1 MATTN
6 LGFGDNM
13 RSSSDPNRIRFDPNN
28 TAHTDAAK
36 QLAAEMKRL
45 VGAGDEAGAR
55 DLYNQKQQQLGF
67 ADSDFSPYSGGFS
80 DKNVGD
86 WKNNITA
93 NDARQAD
100 TFQSNWSGP
109 AATQTATGS
118 QAPTTANGVS
128 GVATTADKVTDVS
141 NPYIGQTV
149 GATGNTSQVGS
160 ERNALLGM
168 NNPYLND
175 QIGAAQDDVIRK
187 YNLATRPAEDQRMA
201 ASGSFGNTGLQQM
214 QGESQRNLAGE
225 LGRVS
230 SNMRM
235 QDYGLQANLGEG
247 QAGRS
252 LQASG
257 QNAGNQQR
265 TNEFNAGLQSS
276 DLARNTSA
284 YGQQGQF
291 NAGQGQRSREFDAN
305 LGFGRDTFNSGVQ
318 NTRDTFNAGQA
329 QQNSQFNT
337 GQSNSMGQYNT
348 TSQNQNSQY
357 NTGQANGMG
366 QFNTGQSNSF
376 NLGLRNNDLGFANL
390 DYNINRGNFQ
400 DNLAGAN
407 FGLNVWDRA
416 NNYNN
421 AATGTAGGI
430 YNNPQNQY
438 NQWAGQA
445 GNQGGIG
452 GTSSGSSTMPG
463 GNPWAG
469 AAGGWM
475 LGNQYG
481 NQNQNFGGSN
491 LGFGGGGSVNWGT
504 GGDYMG
510 FGGQ

>member
-13 RSSSDPNRIRFDPNN
+13 RSSSDPNRNQYSFDPNN
-28 TAHTDAAK
+28 SADTDKAK
-36 QLAAEMKRL
+36 KFAGELQAL
-45 VGAGDEAGAR
+45 VDKGDMAGAR
-55 DLYNQKQQQLGF
+55 SAYTQAQQMLGF
-67 ADSDFSPYSGGFS
+67 TDEQFAPWSGGYSVQNIKDF
-80 DKNVGD
+80 KGNVGM
-86 WKNNITA
+86 

-128 GVATTADKVTDVS
+128 GVATTADKTQNVS

-160 ERNALLGM
+160 ERNALLGL

-257 QNAGNQQR
+257 QNAANQQN
-265 TNEFNAGLQSS
+265 TNQFNAGLQSS
-276 DLARNTSA
+276 DLGRNTSA
-284 YGQQGQF
+284 YGQQSQF
-291 NAGQGQRSREFDAN
+291 NAGQGNQARQFDSSM
-305 LGFGRDTFNSGVQ
+305 GFGRDSFNANQQNNRDTYNSGQVQ
-318 NTRDTFNAGQA
+318 QNNQFNTGQTNNMG
-329 QQNSQFNT
+329 QYNNNSQNQNSQFNT
-337 GQSNSMGQYNT
+337 NA
-348 TSQNQNSQY
+348 QNQNSQY
-357 NTGQANGMG
+357 NAGAQN
-366 QFNTGQSNSF
+366 NF
-376 NLGLRNNDLGFANL
+376 NLGLRSNDLGFANL
-390 DYNINRGNFQ
+390 DYNINQGNF
-400 DNLAGAN
+400 NNNMRGAQ
-407 FGLNVWDRA
+407 FGMDVWDRA
-416 NNYNN
+416 SGYNN
-421 AATGTAGGI
+421 QATGTAGGI

-452 GTSSGSSTMPG
+452 GTSSGSSTLPG

-469 AAGGWM
+469 ALGGYMMWD
-475 LGNQYG
+475 QYG
-481 NQNQNFGGSN
+481 KQNQNSGGSN
-491 LGFGGGGSVNWGT
+491 LGFGNSS
-504 GGDYMG
+504 DYMG
-510 FGGQ
+510 FGGA

>member
-1 MATTN
+1 MATSN
-6 LGFGDNM
+6 LGFGGNM
-13 RSSSDPNRIRFDPNN
+13 RSSEDPNRIRFDPNN
-28 TAHTDAAK
+28 AAHTDAAK

-67 ADSDFSPYSGGFS
+67 QDSDFAPFSGGFS
-80 DKNVGD
+80 EQ
-86 WKNNITA
+86 NIQDFKSNIGP
-93 NDARQAD
+93 NDARTAD

-109 AATQTATGS
+109 AATNTAQTSTAGPAATV
-118 QAPTTANGVS
+118 AGV
-128 GVATTADKVTDVS
+128 GTTADKTQEVN

-175 QIGAAQDDVIRK
+175 QIGAAQDDVVRK

-291 NAGQGQRSREFDAN
+291 NAGQGNQARQFDAN
-305 LGFGRDTFNSGVQ
+305 LGFGAQQFNAGAQNSRDQFNTGQ
-318 NTRDTFNAGQA
+318 TNNMGQFNAGQA
-329 QQNSQFNT
+329 NNMGQFNNASQNANNQWNA
-337 GQSNSMGQYNT
+337 GA
-348 TSQNQNSQY
+348 QNQNSQY
-357 NTGQANGMG
+357 NAGAAN
-366 QFNTGQSNSF
+366 NF
-376 NLGLRNNDLGFANL
+376 NLGLRGNDLGFANL
-390 DYNINRGNFQ
+390 DANINQRNF
-400 DNLAGAN
+400 DNQMTGAN

-416 NNYNN
+416 NQYNN
-421 AATGTAGGI
+421 QGTGTASNI
-430 YNNPQNQY
+430 YNQPQTNY
-438 NQWAGQA
+438 GYWAGQA
-445 GNQGGIG
+445 GNQGGLG
-452 GTSSGSSTMPG
+452 GNTSGSATLPG
-463 GNPWAG
+463 GNPLAG

-475 LGNQYG
+475 MGNQYG
-481 NQNQNFGGSN
+481 NSQNFGGSN
-491 LGFGGGGSVNWGT
+491 LGFGGSGGGSGYWGT
-504 GGDYMG
+504 GNDYMG

>member
-13 RSSSDPNRIRFDPNN
+13 RSSSDPNRTQYSFDPNN
-28 TAHTDAAK
+28 SADTDKAK
-36 QLAAEMKRL
+36 KFAGELQAL
-45 VGAGDEAGAR
+45 VDKGDMAGAR
-55 DLYNQKQQQLGF
+55 SAYTQAQQMLGF
-67 ADSDFSPYSGGFS
+67 TDEQFAPWSGGYSVQNIKDF
-80 DKNVGD
+80 KGNVGM
-86 WKNNITA
+86 

-128 GVATTADKVTDVS
+128 GVATTADKTQDVS
-141 NPYIGQTV
+141 NPYIGRTV
-149 GATGNTSQVGS
+149 GATGNTSTVGS

-257 QNAGNQQR
+257 QNAANQQN
-265 TNEFNAGLQSS
+265 TNQFNAGLQSS
-276 DLARNTSA
+276 DLSRNTSA

-291 NAGQGQRSREFDAN
+291 NAGQGNQARQFDAN
-305 LGFGRDTFNSGVQ
+305 LGFGAQQFNANSQNQRDTYNS
-318 NTRDTFNAGQA
+318 GQA
-329 QQNSQFNT
+329 QQNQQFNA
-337 GQSNSMGQYNT
+337 GQGNNMAQYNNA
-348 TSQNQNSQY
+348 SQNANNQWNAGAANNNSQY
-357 NTGQANGMG
+357 NAGAQN
-366 QFNTGQSNSF
+366 NF
-376 NLGLRNNDLGFANL
+376 NLGLRSNDRGFANL
-390 DYNINRGNFQ
+390 DYNINQGNFNNNMRAA
-400 DNLAGAN
+400 D

-421 AATGTAGGI
+421 QATGTAGGI

-452 GTSSGSSTMPG
+452 GTSSGSSTLPG

-469 AAGGWM
+469 ALGGYM
-475 LGNQYG
+475 IGNQ
-481 NQNQNFGGSN
+481 
-491 LGFGGGGSVNWGT
+491 
-504 GGDYMG
+504 M
-510 FGGQ
+510 FGGQPAVQDNGYSLGIGSAYGGQRAGL

>member
-6 LGFGDNM
+6 LGFGDNI

-36 QLAAEMKRL
+36 QLAAEMRRL

-109 AATQTATGS
+109 ATTN
-118 QAPTTANGVS
+118 QANVSTVS
-128 GVATTADKVTDVS
+128 GVATTADKTQDVS

-175 QIGAAQDDVIRK
+175 QIGAAQDDVVRK

-201 ASGSFGNTGLQQM
+201 ASGSFGNTGLQEM

-257 QNAGNQQR
+257 QNAANQQN
-265 TNEFNAGLQSS
+265 TNQFNANLQGQ
-276 DLARNTSA
+276 DLSRNTSA

-291 NAGQGQRSREFDAN
+291 NAGQGNQARQFDAN
-305 LGFGRDTFNSGVQ
+305 LGFGAQ
-318 NTRDTFNAGQA
+318 QFNAGQA
-329 QQNSQFNT
+329 NNMGQFNAGQANSMAQYNNNLQNSNNQWNAGAQNQNSQFNA
-337 GQSNSMGQYNT
+337 GA
-348 TSQNQNSQY
+348 
-357 NTGQANGMG
+357 AN
-366 QFNTGQSNSF
+366 NF
-376 NLGLRNNDLGFANL
+376 NLGLRGNDLGFANL
-390 DYNINRGNFQ
+390 DYNINQGNF
-400 DNLAGAN
+400 NNNMNAAN

-421 AATGTAGGI
+421 QATGTATGI
-430 YNNPQNQY
+430 YNNPQTQY

-475 LGNQYG
+475 MGNQYA
-481 NQNQNFGGSN
+481 NRNSGGSN
-491 LGFGGGGSVNWGT
+491 LGFGGYSP
-504 GGDYMG
+504 G
-510 FGGQ
+510 FGSGAGFGNQDLGLNF

>member
-6 LGFGDNM
+6 LGFGDNI

-36 QLAAEMKRL
+36 QLAAEMRRL

-67 ADSDFSPYSGGFS
+67 QDSDFAPYSGGFS

-128 GVATTADKVTDVS
+128 GVATTADKTQDVS

-160 ERNALLGM
+160 ERNALLGL

-276 DLARNTSA
+276 DLSRNTSA

-305 LGFGRDTFNSGVQ
+305 LGFGAKQFNANSQNNRDTYNS
-318 NTRDTFNAGQA
+318 GQA
-329 QQNSQFNT
+329 QQNSQFNA
-337 GQSNSMGQYNT
+337 GQGNNMAQYNN

-390 DYNINRGNFQ
+390 DANINQRNF
-400 DNLAGAN
+400 DNSMTGAN

-416 NNYNN
+416 NGYNN
-421 AATGTAGGI
+421 AATQTAGGI

-438 NQWAGQA
+438 GYWSGQA

-452 GTSSGSSTMPG
+452 GTSSGSSTLPG

-469 AAGGWM
+469 ALGGWM
-475 LGNQYG
+475 IGNQYG
-481 NQNQNFGGSN
+481 NQNQNSGGSN
-491 LGFGGGGSVNWGT
+491 LGFGGGGYDN
-504 GGDYMG
+504 YMG
-510 FGGQ
+510 FGGA

>member
-1 MATTN
+1 MATSN
-6 LGFGDNM
+6 LGFGS
-13 RSSSDPNRIRFDPNN
+13 RSGEDPNRIRFDANN

-45 VGAGDEAGAR
+45 VAAGDEAGAR
-55 DLYNQKQQQLGF
+55 SLYTQKQQQLGF
-67 ADSDFSPYSGGFS
+67 SDADFSPWSGGFS
-80 DKNVGD
+80 EKQVGD

-118 QAPTTANGVS
+118 QAPATSHGVS

-160 ERNALLGM
+160 ERNALLGL
-168 NNPYLND
+168 NNPYLNE

-225 LGRVS
+225 LGRVA

-257 QNAGNQQR
+257 QNAANQQN
-265 TNEFNAGLQSS
+265 TNQFNAGLQSS

-291 NAGQGQRSREFDAN
+291 NAGQGNQARQFDAN
-305 LGFGRDTFNSGVQ
+305 LGFGAQQFNANSQNQRDTYNS
-318 NTRDTFNAGQA
+318 GQA

-337 GQSNSMGQYNT
+337 GQGNSMAQYNNN
-348 TSQNQNSQY
+348 SQNANNQWNAGAQNQNSQY
-357 NTGQANGMG
+357 NAGAAN
-366 QFNTGQSNSF
+366 NF

-400 DNLAGAN
+400 DQLAGAN

-416 NNYNN
+416 NQYNN
-421 AATGTAGGI
+421 QGTGTASNI
-430 YNNPQNQY
+430 YNQPQTNY

-445 GNQGGIG
+445 GNQGGLG
-452 GTSSGSSTMPG
+452 GNTSGSSTMPG

-469 AAGGWM
+469 ALGGWM
-475 LGNQYG
+475 IGDQYG
-481 NQNQNFGGSN
+481 KQNSN
-491 LGFGGGGSVNWGT
+491 LGFGGYSPDWTQNNGSQNMYGYR
-504 GGDYMG
+504 GSN
-510 FGGQ
+510 